1 MSCTERDF
9 DPLLKDLSEKKQT
22 FRRNVVSLATE
33 LKEAQGRLASK
44 QQSFARETLTRQ
56 ACDFCFLYVLKIQK
70 KTCLYLFVVS
80 VSRNLLMIRPTCYVF
95 WISFSLIGY
104 CI

>member
-1 MSCTERDF
+1 MSCTERDV

-22 FRRNVVSLATE
+22 FRRNVVSLAVE
-33 LKEAQGRLASK
+33 LKEARGRLASK

-70 KTCLYLFVVS
+70 KNTS
-80 VSRNLLMIRPTCYVF
+80 VSFCCECVEKSIRVLLMTY
-95 WISFSLIGY
+95 
-104 CI
+104 